1 MICSPFLLSIS
12 MWGFVAVAFWNV
24 AAETAPGDLR
34 RPAAWGM
41 LLAHSFRNFFGQKPL
56 AWLALLLLVPALSF
70 FWSSDQGYW
79 LERTRVRL
87 PFLVLP
93 WAFANLPALS
103 GRQQRL
109 VLYVLVWALVAICA
123 GIMANLALHFDDIYK
138 GLGEGKPVP
147 VPRSHIRFSLILA
160 TGILAGGWL
169 WLDGCFGRW
178 KWERPALAGGVVFL
192 FVCIHILSVRSGI
205 AGLYA
210 ALLFSSIRFI
220 WLTKKWKTGVISLI
234 IILLTP
240 LIAINAIP
248 SLRMRLDYMMW
259 DWLQYRQNIGNH
271 YSDSERLISLQAG
284 WQIWLENPVLGV
296 GTGDLPA
303 AVQEEVDKRYP
314 DYTDAP
320 KLPHNQF
327 VYILAGTGLSGL
339 LLSLVAFL
347 TPVMSKPYRRH
358 YLFLVFQVLVFTS
371 FLVEYTIETSIGVAF
386 YLFYTLWFM
395 KMAEV
400 AMSDE

>member
-1 MICSPFLLSIS
+1 

-24 AAETAPGDLR
+24 AAETGAGDLR
-34 RPAAWGM
+34 RPAAWRM
-41 LLAHSFRNFFGQKPL
+41 LLVRSFRNFFGQKPFAL
-56 AWLALLLLVPALSF
+56 LALLLLVPALSF
-70 FWSSDQGYW
+70 FWSTDEGYW

-103 GRQQRL
+103 GRQLRL
-109 VLYVLVWALVAICA
+109 VLYVLVWALVVICA
-123 GIMANLALHFDDIYK
+123 GVMVNLALHFDDIYK
-138 GLGEGKPVP
+138 GLGEGRPVP

-160 TGILAGGWL
+160 GGIVAGGWL
-169 WLDGCFGRW
+169 WLDGYFWRW
-178 KWERPALAGGVVFL
+178 KRERPALVAGVIFL
-192 FVCIHILSVRSGI
+192 FLCIHVLSVRSGI

-210 ALLFSSIRFI
+210 VLLFSSVRFI
-220 WLTKKWKTGVISLI
+220 WLTRRWKTGVISLI
-234 IILLTP
+234 IILSAP
-240 LIAINAIP
+240 IIAINTIP
-248 SLRMRLDYMMW
+248 SLRMRFDYMMW

-271 YSDSERLISLQAG
+271 YSDSERWISLQAG
-284 WQIWLENPVLGV
+284 WQIWLENPVIGV

-303 AVQEEVDKRYP
+303 AVQKVVDKHYP

-327 VYILAGTGLSGL
+327 VYILAGTGLFGL

-347 TPVMSKPYRRH
+347 TPVVSTPYRH
-358 YLFLVFQVLVFTS
+358 YYPFLAFQVLVFTS
-371 FLVEYTIETSIGVAF
+371 FLVEYTIETSIGAAF

-400 AMSDE
+400 ATSDE